1 MPIFTVDPLVAP
13 GSFDVMVAAGV
24 SSPGVM
30 TIISGGSREYNWD
43 INQAPGVQGYTMT
56 YRGWK
61 AGDEIVCRF
70 PFFEHPDGPGYATAQ
85 SQIQSFYQVWVPIWA
100 IDARK
105 LRPTPTAVTHPALN
119 ANDINALLCKRIGNM
134 QTDGRMNWWV
144 DMAFLE
150 YRPPK
155 LIPVATPN
163 GATARLGVPTPQT
176 KIQQEIAKEAALA
189 ARPI

>member
-1 MPIFTVDPLVAP
+1 MPQFTIDPLVDP
-13 GSFDVMVAAGV
+13 GLVDVMIAAGV

-30 TIISGGSREYNWD
+30 SIISGGSREYNWD
-43 INQAPGVQGYTMT
+43 IKQAPGVQGYTMT

-70 PFFEHPDGPGYATAQ
+70 TFFEHHNGPGYATQA
-85 SQIQSFYQVWVPIWA
+85 SQIQSFYETWVPIWA

-105 LRPTPTAVTHPALN
+105 LRPTPTAIQHPVLA
-119 ANDINALLCKRIGNM
+119 ANDIQALVCKRIGPM
-134 QTDGRMNWWV
+134 QSDGRMNWWV

-155 LIPVATPN
+155 IIPVATPK
-163 GATARLGVPTPQT
+163 GATAKLGIPTPQT
-176 KIQQEIAKEAALA
+176 KIQAEIAKEAELA
-189 ARPI
+189 ARPL